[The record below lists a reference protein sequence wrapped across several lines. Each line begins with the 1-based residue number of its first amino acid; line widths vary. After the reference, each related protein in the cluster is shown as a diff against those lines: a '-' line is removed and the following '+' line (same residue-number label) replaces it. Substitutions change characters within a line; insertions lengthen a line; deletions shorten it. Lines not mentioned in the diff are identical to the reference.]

1 MTELSRTHVAASATR
16 VEMTQIVLP
25 GHTNALDTAFG
36 GQIAAWA
43 DICAAVAAQRFCR
56 GPAVT
61 ASMDQLDF
69 RRPVRKG
76 MTVVL
81 KAQVNRA
88 WTTSMECGVRV
99 ETEDPFTG
107 ERQHC
112 CTAYFTFVALGPDGT
127 KRTVPA
133 LDCEGDPVALRRYE
147 AAELRRN
154 SRLELR
160 VWKRAQSESP

>member
-1 MTELSRTHVAASATR
+1 
-16 VEMTQIVLP
+16 MTQIVLP
-25 GHTNALDTAFG
+25 SHTNALDTAFG

-76 MTVVL
+76 MVVVL
-81 KAQVNRA
+81 RSQVNRA

-99 ETEDPFTG
+99 ETEHPFTG
-107 ERQHC
+107 QREHC
-112 CTAYFTFVALGPDGT
+112 CTAYFTFVALDDSGQ
-127 KRTVPA
+127 KRAVPE
-133 LDCEGDPVALRRYE
+133 LDCEGDAEALRRFE
-147 AAELRRN
+147 SAGVRRE
-154 SRLELR
+154 SRLEVR
-160 VWKRAQSESP
+160 RWNRNRREQG